1 MEQEYIIKVS
11 DELVQLIDQNEHIKI
26 LPAKNLAVKLVMKWV
41 YDEDVLKLTDLQAKQ
56 IKVEKEMYE
65 VEDQIQ

>member
-1 MEQEYIIKVS
+1 
-11 DELVQLIDQNEHIKI
+11 